1 MTFDTLDAMLN
12 WLAQYRPMY
21 YHYIALDA
29 RLTGIRSPSFE
40 ESPSGHD
47 GRPLDARIIDMIQDK
62 EELEDKMEEIR
73 LTIAMVKDIR
83 YLSYSILWEKFVM
96 FKTLEE
102 IALMHHYSVDHV
114 KHELYPRAKLDLFRL
129 VQTPHQTTPE
139 QML

>member
-1 MTFDTLDAMLN
+1 MIDTFDTRDAMLN
-12 WLAQYRPMY
+12 WLASYRTMY
-21 YHYIALDA
+21 YRYITLDA

-47 GRPLDARIIDMIQDK
+47 GRPLEARILDMIQEKQDL
-62 EELEDKMEEIR
+62 EEAMAEIR
-73 LTIAMVKDIR
+73 ETIKLVKDVR

-129 VQTPHQTTPE
+129 VQTPHPTTP
-139 QML
+139 

>member
-1 MTFDTLDAMLN
+1 MTFNTLDAMLN

-47 GRPLDARIIDMIQDK
+47 GRPLDARILDMIQEKQDL
-62 EELEDKMEEIR
+62 EEAMTEIR
-73 LTIAMVKDIR
+73 ETIKSVKDVR

-129 VQTPHQTTPE
+129 VQTPHQTTP
-139 QML
+139 